1 MRETGVGIYDPLFF
15 IGVVENNVDERLE
28 KRIQVRAFGVHG
40 TVDQVPTEDLPW
52 ATLVYGSFDPNSPVP
67 RNNQFVFGI
76 FLDGRDAQQPM
87 ILGLIPTQ
95 MTELVNP
102 AVTGWGR
109 IPPEN
114 ANILNKGSNPED
126 LGQPSNSKLER
137 GENIDETYVLTQEIN
152 RIKDIEIAK
161 GVDGA
166 GDGETTFEEP
176 APAYNTEYPFNRVIE
191 TTHHSIELDDTPG
204 AERITVF
211 HKGGSYI
218 SIDVNGTT
226 VNKSIGDKYDIN
238 DTHQHVY
245 VGGKN
250 IVTIMGDSKVLVKGN
265 KIEEIEG
272 DYQQIVHGNHILSV
286 AGQLNLNGSDEVQ
299 MRAAKIRFESN
310 VENLNISAGKTIRLQ
325 CEDFIELKTGVVNI
339 QAEDAINLKTSNDN
353 INIQA
358 GGDINIK
365 SETMYI
371 TAAGDLELKADHPK
385 IGGGSKVSIT
395 ASLVAIDEIVHMA
408 MNESVAPEE
417 AGDAG
422 EAIATERP
430 ELPEPPAKGTS
441 STDHRNTS
449 SAGSAGYTSQDD
461 GAADTPADSDR
472 TSERTTSATEQE
484 IYNGL
489 IARGLSDSTAKG
501 IIANMIAES
510 NLNPGINEISPI
522 VPGSRG
528 GFGLIQW
535 TGPRR
540 RALEAE
546 AQRQGV
552 PVSNLDFQLDYL
564 VTELQGPERRS
575 YNNMLRTN
583 DPVEAARIFSE
594 QNLRP
599 GIPRIEKRLAEA
611 RRLAPIQF
619 GGFTS

>member
-28 KRIQVRAFGVHG
+28 KRVQVRAFGVHG

-52 ATLVYGSFDPNSPVP
+52 ATLVYGNFDPNSPVP
-67 RNNQFVFGI
+67 RVNQFVFGM
-76 FLDGRDAQQPM
+76 FLDGRDAQQAI
-87 ILGLIPTQ
+87 ILGLVQTQ
-95 MTELVNP
+95 MTEIVNP
-102 AVTGWGR
+102 AVTGWGKV
-109 IPPEN
+109 PPRN
-114 ANILNKGSNPED
+114 ADILAKGSNPED
-126 LGQPSNSKLER
+126 LGQPINSKLER
-137 GENIDETYVLTQEIN
+137 GENIEETYVLQQELN
-152 RIKDIEIAK
+152 RVKDIDIAV
-161 GVDGA
+161 GVQGPS
-166 GDGETTFEEP
+166 DGETTWEEP
-176 APAYNTEYPFNRVIE
+176 APAYNAEYPFNRVIE
-191 TTHHSIELDDTPG
+191 TTYHSIELDDTPG
-204 AERITVF
+204 SERITVF

-226 VNKSIGDKYDIN
+226 VNKSIGDKYEIN

-272 DYQQIVHGNHILSV
+272 NYEQIIHGNHIVSV
-286 AGQLNLNGSDEVQ
+286 AGQMNLNGSDEVQ

-310 VENLNISAGKTIRLQ
+310 VENLNISAGKTIRFQ
-325 CEDFIELKTGVVNI
+325 CADFIEMKTATVNI
-339 QAEDAINLKTSNDN
+339 QADDAINLKTGGDN

-358 GGDINIK
+358 GGDVNIK
-365 SETMYI
+365 SESMYLN
-371 TAAGDLELKADHPK
+371 ADGALDLKGGHVKA
-385 IGGGSKVSIT
+385 GGGTKVSIN
-395 ASLVAIDEIVHMA
+395 AQIVAIDDIVQLA
-408 MNESVAPEE
+408 NGQALAPDV

-422 EAIATERP
+422 EAIATEKP
-430 ELPEPPAKGTS
+430 DLPEPPSKGTS
-441 STDHRNTS
+441 STQHRNTE

-461 GAADTPADSDR
+461 GEADTPADSDR
-472 TSERTTSATEQE
+472 TSERTTSATERE

-510 NLNPGINEISPI
+510 NLNPGINEVSPI

-564 VTELQGPERRS
+564 VKELQGPERRS
-575 YNNMLRTN
+575 YDNMLRTN

-599 GIPRIEKRLAEA
+599 GIPRMKKRLDEA

-619 GGFTS
+619 GGFI

>member
-28 KRIQVRAFGVHG
+28 KRVQVRAFGVHG

-52 ATLVYGSFDPNSPVP
+52 ATLVYGSFDANSPLP
-67 RNNQFVFGI
+67 RVNQFVFGM
-76 FLDGRDAQQPM
+76 FLDGRDAQQPL

-95 MTELVNP
+95 MTEIVNP
-102 AVTGWGR
+102 PVTGWGKIPEKNAR
-109 IPPEN
+109 IL
-114 ANILNKGSNPED
+114 ANGSNPED

-137 GENIDETYVLTQEIN
+137 GENIEETYVLNQELN
-152 RIKDIEIAK
+152 RIKNIEIA
-161 GVDGA
+161 
-166 GDGETTFEEP
+166 GDGGTFEEP
-176 APAYNTEYPFNRVIE
+176 APSYNAEYPFNRVIE
-191 TTHHSIELDDTPG
+191 TTYHSVELDDTPG
-204 AERITVF
+204 AERITVS
-211 HKGGSYI
+211 HKSGSYI

-226 VNKSIGDKYDIN
+226 VNKSIGDKYEIN
-238 DTHQHVY
+238 DTHQHIY

-250 IVTIMGDSKVLVKGN
+250 VVTIVGDSKVLVKGN

-272 DYQQIVHGNHILSV
+272 DYQQIIHGNHILSV

-299 MRAAKIRFESN
+299 LRAAKVRIQSN
-310 VENLNISAGKTIRLQ
+310 VESVNIRAAKNIRMQ
-325 CEDFIELKTGVVNI
+325 SGDFIDVKSGATINLEG
-339 QAEDAINLKTSNDN
+339 EDAINLNAASGN
-353 INIQA
+353 INIQSGA
-358 GGDINIK
+358 DVNIK
-365 SETMYI
+365 SEGMYL
-371 TAAGDLELKADHPK
+371 TASGDLDIRGDHVKA
-385 IGGGSKVSIT
+385 GSGAQVSIN
-395 ASLVAIDEIVHMA
+395 AALVAIDDIVHMA
-408 MNESVAPEE
+408 MGEAVAPSE
-417 AGDAG
+417 AADA
-422 EAIATERP
+422 ANATEAEAA
-430 ELPEPPAKGTS
+430 ELPEPAEKGTS
-441 STDHRNTS
+441 STQHLNNNST
-449 SAGSAGYTSQDD
+449 GSTGYTSQDD
-461 GAADTPADSDR
+461 GEADTPSDSDR

-546 AQRQGV
+546 AQRKGV

-564 VTELQGPERRS
+564 VSELQGPERRS